1 MYVGALCSALEF
13 RSDMKM
19 SVECFLH
26 SSRVMLFF
34 VFALLVLLF
43 VCVEVMVSPLNSH
56 SIVLLCTCVMLLL
69 CSYLYF
75 STDVLTVVGTSS

>member
-1 MYVGALCSALEF
+1 MYIGALCSALEF
-13 RSDMKM
+13 RSGMKM

-43 VCVEVMVSPLNSH
+43 FCVEVMVSPLNSC
-56 SIVLLCTCVMLLL
+56 SIVLLCTGFLCNASLMLI
-69 CSYLYF
+69 SVFFY
-75 STDVLTVVGTSS
+75 